1 MASTRNITIGNQIV
15 KATEDEVRQSD
26 LLFYAENPR
35 VYNALHAELG
45 NDPSQQEIERHM
57 KQLEHVKIL
66 KQSIEAN
73 GGLLEPIIV
82 RRNIVLEGNSR
93 LAAYRILAAKDP
105 IRWGKIKA
113 NVLPDDTSDELV
125 DSLLG
130 TLHVI
135 GKAPWSPFE
144 QAGFLARSINRT
156 RKPIDAL
163 ADELG
168 MTKSTAQAYIRVY
181 QMMMENDDAIPSKW
195 SYYAELDKNKDI
207 RNANE
212 NEPTRE
218 ILVKVK
224 EMIKED
230 KVPKAQDIRSIGK
243 ILSAKSE
250 NAREAAEE
258 LLEGVITIEEA
269 VEQTQEDTKLAIMQ
283 TRADAFLKFAKKERT
298 NLRDN
303 RTDASLNYTIK
314 QIIKILET
322 AIK

>member
-1 MASTRNITIGNQIV
+1 MASTRNITIGNQTV

-45 NDPSQQEIERHM
+45 DDPSQQEIEKHM

-195 SYYAELDKNKDI
+195 SYYAELDKNTDI

-218 ILVKVK
+218 ILVKIK

-230 KVPKAQDIRSIGK
+230 KVPKAQDIRAIGK

-258 LLEGVITIEEA
+258 LLDGEITIAEA
-269 VEQTQEDTKLAIMQ
+269 VEQTQEDTKLAAML
-283 TRADAFLKFAKKERT
+283 TRANAFLAFVKKDRQ

-303 RTDASLNYTIK
+303 RDDANLNYTIK
-314 QIIKILET
+314 QIIKALET

>member
-1 MASTRNITIGNQIV
+1 MASTRNITIGNQTV

-181 QMMMENDDAIPSKW
+181 QTMMENDDAIPAKW
-195 SYYAELDKNKDI
+195 SYYFELDKNKDI

-230 KVPKAQDIRSIGK
+230 KVPKAQDIRAIGK

-250 NAREAAEE
+250 NARETAEE
-258 LLEGVITIEEA
+258 LLDGEITIEEA
-269 VEQTQEDTKLAIMQ
+269 VEQTQEDTKLAVMQ
-283 TRADAFLKFAKKERT
+283 TRADAFLKFAKKERA

>member
-1 MASTRNITIGNQIV
+1 MASTRNITIGNQTV

-45 NDPSQQEIERHM
+45 DDPSQQEIEKHM

-93 LAAYRILAAKDP
+93 LAAYRILTAKDP

-181 QMMMENDDAIPSKW
+181 QTMMENDDAIPAKW
-195 SYYAELDKNKDI
+195 SYYFELDKNKDI

-212 NEPTRE
+212 NESTRE

-230 KVPKAQDIRSIGK
+230 KVPKAQDIRAIGK

-258 LLEGVITIEEA
+258 LLEGEITIAEA
-269 VEQTQEDTKLAIMQ
+269 VEQTQEDTKLAVML
-283 TRADAFLKFAKKERT
+283 TRANAFLAFVKKDRQ

-303 RTDASLNYTIK
+303 RDDANLNYTIK
-314 QIIKILET
+314 QIIKALET

>member
-1 MASTRNITIGNQIV
+1 MASTRNITIGNQTV

-45 NDPSQQEIERHM
+45 DDPSQQEIEKHM

-181 QMMMENDDAIPSKW
+181 QTMMENDDAVPAKW
-195 SYYAELDKNKDI
+195 SYYFELDKNKDI
-207 RNANE
+207 RNVNE

-224 EMIKED
+224 EMIKETRCPML
-230 KVPKAQDIRSIGK
+230 VIFAPSVRFLALKAKMHVKQQK
-243 ILSAKSE
+243 NCLKAK
-250 NAREAAEE
+250 
-258 LLEGVITIEEA
+258 LL
-269 VEQTQEDTKLAIMQ
+269 
-283 TRADAFLKFAKKERT
+283 
-298 NLRDN
+298 
-303 RTDASLNYTIK
+303 
-314 QIIKILET
+314 
-322 AIK
+322 